1 MRCPGCGTEVAASR
15 ASCPACHALIH
26 AGELKRLAGEAE
38 AAEREERPVDA
49 RDAWRQ
55 ALALL
60 PPDSRQ
66 AGVVAERVEALGR
79 RIEADPALAGAAGVA
94 GVDPGRRTL
103 FGAWR
108 SGGAAGVL
116 LLLLTKGKLLLLGLT
131 KAGTLFSMFAFLG
144 VYWAAYGWRLAL
156 GLVVS
161 IYIHEMGHVA
171 ELRRLGIPAS
181 APMFIPG
188 LGAFVRLRQSPANA
202 REDARIGLAG
212 PLWGLGAAAAAWA
225 VSAAGG
231 GPTWAAIARLGA
243 WINLFNLI
251 PFWQLD
257 GGRGFRPL
265 SREQRFLAAAAI
277 GIALWVTK
285 ERMLWLLLIA
295 AAVQLFSGKS
305 GTGDRVA
312 LGWYVLLIAA
322 LAALLLVP
330 VPGIGPA

>member
-1 MRCPGCGTEVAASR
+1 MRCPGCGTEVAPSR
-15 ASCPACHALIH
+15 ASCPVCHALVH

-38 AAEREERPVDA
+38 AAEREERPVAA

-66 AGVVAERVEALGR
+66 AGVVAARLETLGR
-79 RIEADPALAGAAGVA
+79 RIAVDPALAGVA
-94 GVDPGRRTL
+94 GAAAADPGRRTF

-108 SGGAAGVL
+108 SGGAVGVL

-202 REDARIGLAG
+202 GEDARIGLAG
-212 PLWGLGAAAAAWA
+212 PLWGLAAAAAAWA

-231 GPTWAAIARLGA
+231 GATWAAIARVGA
-243 WINLFNLI
+243 WINLFNMI

-265 SREQRFLAAAAI
+265 SRGERLLAAAAI
-277 GIALWVTK
+277 GIALAVTK

-295 AAVQLFSGKS
+295 ALVQIFTGKK
-305 GTGDRVA
+305 GAGDRVA
-312 LGWYVLLIAA
+312 LGWYVFLIAA

-330 VPGIGPA
+330 VPGVGPA